1 MRLSLISLFMVLP
14 LLGCGGGD
22 AKAPLLDTDTDFDA
36 GDDTAEDAD
45 ADAGPGCETTLGSF
59 SGQVIRS
66 LQWEEAE
73 TPAANALV
81 IAQSTVEGEAAIQI
95 LADANGE
102 FYTSLPEDS
111 YEARAESSDGCVSNS
126 ISFDLTACGDEAHT
140 LRLIDCLEG
149 STRHQRLSDLG
160 VEGLDVHQTR

>member
-1 MRLSLISLFMVLP
+1 MRLIPTSLLMFTLTV
-14 LLGCGGGD
+14 GCGGGD
-22 AKAPLLDTDTDFDA
+22 AQKIDSGIDA
-36 GDDTAEDAD
+36 NVDPGGDAD
-45 ADAGPGCETTLGSF
+45 ADAGPGCETTLGTF

>member
-1 MRLSLISLFMVLP
+1 MRSSLISLFMILP
-14 LLGCGGGD
+14 LLGCGGRD
-22 AKAPLLDTDTDFDA
+22 AKAPPLDTDTDFDA
-36 GDDTAEDAD
+36 GDDTAENAD
-45 ADAGPGCETTLGSF
+45 ADAGPGCETTLGTF

-102 FYTSLPEDS
+102 FSTSLPEDS

-160 VEGLDVHQTR
+160 VEGLDVRQTR